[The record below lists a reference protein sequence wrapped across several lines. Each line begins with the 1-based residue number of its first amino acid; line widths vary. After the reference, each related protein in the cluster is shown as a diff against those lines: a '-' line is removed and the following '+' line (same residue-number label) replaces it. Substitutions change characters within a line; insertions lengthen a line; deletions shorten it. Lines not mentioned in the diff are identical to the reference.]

1 MRAPG
6 FMISFVQW
14 RWTPSVALV
23 VGSLAFVGIA
33 VLVVPDD
40 FGSVTSGADRMSRTA
55 TRGRMATNVEPAS
68 DPSPIDEEVPSGPGE
83 HRAAAL
89 PRKSSNIVQSIF
101 HPIPK
106 TELPVEAVDPNPP
119 PPPPEA
125 PPPPP
130 TNTIYTLPTPP
141 PPSPNPLAVP
151 AEPPAAPPA
160 PAVAAP
166 AEQPVGPQGITDK
179 GQ

>member
-1 MRAPG
+1 MRAPA
-6 FMISFVQW
+6 FIVSFVQW

-40 FGSVTSGADRMSRTA
+40 FGAVTSGADRMSRTGS
-55 TRGRMATNVEPAS
+55 RNRMGTTVEPAADTS
-68 DPSPIDEEVPSGPGE
+68 SIDEEAPSAPGE
-83 HRAAAL
+83 RHTAAL
-89 PRKSSNIVQSIF
+89 PRKSSNIVHSIF
-101 HPIPK
+101 HPVQK
-106 TELPVEAVDPNPP
+106 TELPVEPVDPNPP
-119 PPPPEA
+119 PPPPEV

-151 AEPPAAPPA
+151 AEPPAAPP
-160 PAVAAP
+160 PAVVAP
-166 AEQPVGPQGITDK
+166 AEAPVEPQGITGK
-179 GQ
+179 SQ